1 MFNLLKPNNMY
12 ACSTQKEKNLFK
24 EKCHVY
30 KIFIILSQQ
39 ILSSKLLLM
48 DKKIILIVS
57 LI

>member
-1 MFNLLKPNNMY
+1 MHV
-12 ACSTQKEKNLFK
+12 STQK

-48 DKKIILIVS
+48 DKKTILIVS

>member
-1 MFNLLKPNNMY
+1 MHV
-12 ACSTQKEKNLFK
+12 STQKEKNLFK

-48 DKKIILIVS
+48 DKKIILIMS

>member
-1 MFNLLKPNNMY
+1 MHV
-12 ACSTQKEKNLFK
+12 STQKEKNLFR
-24 EKCHVY
+24 EKYHVY

-48 DKKIILIVS
+48 DKKIILIMS